1 MLSAQ
6 TEQGLEGRHG
16 RAPSV
21 EAKDVLV
28 EVDLQV
34 LLGDAA
40 VGALQPR
47 LEVADHA
54 VDAGQDLVQVVDGY
68 PSGSLGP
75 GAVVV
80 PQLAEPAVGVSAFGM
95 HHAVYGDD
103 LGDEAAQGRC
113 RGVLNDLHANS
124 A

>member
-6 TEQGLEGRHG
+6 TEQGLGRCHG
-16 RAPSV
+16 HAPSV
-21 EAKDVLV
+21 EAEDVLV

-47 LEVADHA
+47 LVVADHA

-80 PQLAEPAVGVSAFGM
+80 AELAEPAVGVSAFGV
-95 HHAVYGDD
+95 HHAVFRDD
-103 LGDEAAQGRC
+103 LREEAAQGRC
-113 RGVLNDLHANS
+113 RGVLNDLHAD
-124 A
+124 AA

>member
-6 TEQGLEGRHG
+6 TEQGLERCHG

-40 VGALQPR
+40 VGALQLR

-54 VDAGQDLVQVVDGY
+54 MDARQDLVQVIDGY
-68 PSGSLGP
+68 ASGSLGP

-80 PQLAEPAVGVSAFGM
+80 PELAEPAVGVPAIGVNHAAF
-95 HHAVYGDD
+95 ADD
-103 LGDEAAQGRC
+103 LGDETAQSRC
-113 RGVLNDLHANS
+113 RGILNDVHAIV